1 MLALLVPGVLMGA
14 GGDAGTPAPIPMLPL
29 TGAGQ

>member
-1 MLALLVPGVLMGA
+1 MLVTLVPGVGMGA
-14 GGDAGTPAPIPMLPL
+14 GGTVTATPVPMLPL

>member
-1 MLALLVPGVLMGA
+1 MLIFLIRGVGMGA
-14 GGDAGTPAPIPMLPL
+14 GGGDAPATPVPMLPL